1 VDIYH
6 QVENRTHELATGRQD
21 LLIPAL
27 HRRNTQKVREGV
39 LYLLEPHHF
48 GVDPEVVRLHVVQM
62 PLGLGLQL
70 QRLYHTKFVK
80 GQGQCQPV
88 VVRTVLRIGLVVYL
102 KLRQAKG
109 DFIDLDHQVDLLLL
123 QG

>member
-1 VDIYH
+1 
-6 QVENRTHELATGRQD
+6 
-21 LLIPAL
+21 
-27 HRRNTQKVREGV
+27 
-39 LYLLEPHHF
+39 
-48 GVDPEVVRLHVVQM
+48 M

-80 GQGQCQPV
+80 GQGQRQPV

-123 QG
+123 QGWNDLHRLGSHLYPQSVIVDHRN